1 VTVIFV
7 KLQGNP
13 CLLNPSVH
21 RIYIFLTD
29 ALCAACYQPLA
40 KLLCE
45 MGAELAPL
53 PSHTETTFRPL
64 AEKTEILLRPDSG
77 IEPGVA
83 AHLRNLVAMRRE
95 SLNVYLHQLDQ
106 IRGISNKAEL
116 WIRNEFFLLFGID
129 FLVN

>member
-1 VTVIFV
+1 MTVLLSR
-7 KLQGNP
+7 KENP
-13 CLLNPSVH
+13 CLLIPSVH
-21 RIYIFLTD
+21 RIYLFLTD
-29 ALCAACYQPLA
+29 VLCAACYQPLA

-45 MGAELAPL
+45 MAAELAPL

-95 SLNVYLHQLDQ
+95 SLSIYLQQLDQ
-106 IRGISNKAEL
+106 IHGISTKAEL
-116 WIRNEFFLLFGID
+116 WIRNEFFF
-129 FLVN
+129 F